1 MSLPVE
7 THLERAGYYTKE
19 TIYQT

>member
-19 TIYQT
+19 TLYRP

>member
-1 MSLPVE
+1 MSFPVE

-19 TIYQT
+19 TLYRP